1 MQHGA
6 ARQIR
11 HLGWLALLLAV
22 TLFACTKTGPPL
34 AIGPDGLPEGQV
46 GQPYSA
52 TITITQNQ
60 GPVERVWVEQ
70 GFLPAGLMVVH
81 TPGATKAVI
90 SGVPEEAADTAVR
103 IAASVSSP
111 KQIGRQDYRV
121 IVHDA
126 PAPAAPPASTPPS

>member
-1 MQHGA
+1 
-6 ARQIR
+6 
-11 HLGWLALLLAV
+11 
-22 TLFACTKTGPPL
+22 
-34 AIGPDGLPEGQV
+34 
-46 GQPYSA
+46 
-52 TITITQNQ
+52 
-60 GPVERVWVEQ
+60 
-70 GFLPAGLMVVH
+70 MVVH